1 MDSELADFAASYLGE
16 EEAVKKPDSSPS
28 AGERKVLILRRPTIT
43 QDPPF
48 LNPPAYGYPDG
59 GGDQP
64 SFVLIEPHA
73 YFADR
78 LNATT
83 ADCGLEGLGLRGKIK
98 VTFCTA
104 QPPQVSY
111 LCVHA
116 TDYDHTVFAYPPHIV
131 ATETEGGLVLL
142 SVVVG
147 GRPSYASLRL
157 KQHYFVYN
165 ASVPELK
172 HIKQPG
178 DDHPVNDHSFAI
190 VSNGKPDCTFVLAAQ
205 ADRFGHG
212 NPSHLCLYQSGTN
225 SWSKVLVNVDS
236 VPYQLTTYKA
246 ITIKGDLGLV
256 AWVDLSHM
264 ITFCNVLDKSPK
276 LRFLRLPTEP
286 QYAIGSPAVRDV
298 SLLNGSIRFV
308 ELLHHDHGWKATI
321 WSIKTGVF
329 SKKAWHIHH
338 ELELDSSDIPE
349 PSLPKLNVH
358 EGVTAQPTLSTL
370 DIGLPKLSLQDD
382 CILYL
387 LAKIDYR
394 DKEHTAW
401 VLAVDMKNK
410 TVQRVAEFSPKR
422 SIALS
427 TGYDS
432 SRISKYLKV
441 GPGKGVNREMTCDPP
456 LQEDELGPERMS
468 F

>member
-28 AGERKVLILRRPTIT
+28 AGERKFGTHYPRSASFDT
-43 QDPPF
+43 DNPPF

-64 SFVLIEPHA
+64 SFVHIEPHA

-116 TDYDHTVFAYPPHIV
+116 TDYEHTAFAYPPHIV
-131 ATETEGGLVLL
+131 ATKTEGGLVLL

-147 GRPSYASLRL
+147 RLPSHASLRL

-165 ASVPELK
+165 TSIPELK

-190 VSNGKPDCTFVLAAQ
+190 VSNGKPDCTFVLATQ

-212 NPSHLCLYQSGTN
+212 NPSHLCLYQ
-225 SWSKVLVNVDS
+225 S

-264 ITFCNVLDKSPK
+264 ITFCNMLEKSPK

-286 QYAIGSPAVRDV
+286 QYAIGSPDVRDV

-329 SKKAWHIHH
+329 SKKSWHIHH

-394 DKEHTAW
+394 DKEHTIW

-441 GPGKGVNREMTCDPP
+441 GLGKGVNTEKTCDPP
-456 LQEDELGPERMS
+456 LARSRAGTREDVILIVEGVYM
-468 F
+468 